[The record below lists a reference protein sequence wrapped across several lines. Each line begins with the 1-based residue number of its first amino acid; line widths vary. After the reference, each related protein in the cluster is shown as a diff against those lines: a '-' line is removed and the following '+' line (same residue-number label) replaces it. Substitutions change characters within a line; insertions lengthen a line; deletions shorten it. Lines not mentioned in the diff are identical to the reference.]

1 MEASAFLTLLPSL
14 LGCLGSVSLDI
25 RVHEEG
31 PTTEVSGHVS
41 RGSLCDCVQ
50 ALSLPTVWPRLG
62 WEGALLHFSIRL
74 STNFCYPN

>member
-14 LGCLGSVSLDI
+14 LGCLVSVSLDI

-41 RGSLCDCVQ
+41 RGPLCDCVQ
-50 ALSLPTVWPRLG
+50 ALSLPTV
-62 WEGALLHFSIRL
+62 
-74 STNFCYPN
+74 